1 MYTATWNDCT
11 IASGK
16 DVIEVERRLY
26 FRAEDVRP
34 YLLRPAPERSWCEW
48 KGGEA
53 EYYDVVVGEH
63 VNQAA
68 AWRYPRTDSAA
79 RVLAGRIAFWRG
91 VTVSWVGPGAEPP
104 PRTLQA
110 ATPNVAKA
118 LGADT
123 VIWRPSLPS
132 ALSDCNDAQRFSGYL
147 IPDLRVLVDVVAT
160 PPDHERNARIAA
172 ARDFGLKVL
181 SWNGDH
187 PLQDYGYV
195 AVWGSAT
202 PTLDVINALRAR
214 KVVLGLASPAEILSA

>member
-1 MYTATWNDCT
+1 MYTASWNDFT

-26 FRAEDVRP
+26 FRAKDVRP
-34 YLLRPAPERSWCEW
+34 HILRPAPERSWCEW

-53 EYYDVVVGEH
+53 EYFDVVVGEH
-63 VNQAA
+63 VNHAA

-79 RVLAGRIAFWRG
+79 RALAGRFAFWRG
-91 VTVSWVGPGAEPP
+91 VGVSWVGPGPAPP
-104 PRTLQA
+104 ARILQA

-132 ALSDCNDAQRFSGYL
+132 ALSDGNDAQRFSGYL

-187 PLQDYGYV
+187 PIQDYGYV

-214 KVVLGLASPAEILSA
+214 KVVLGLTSPAEILSA